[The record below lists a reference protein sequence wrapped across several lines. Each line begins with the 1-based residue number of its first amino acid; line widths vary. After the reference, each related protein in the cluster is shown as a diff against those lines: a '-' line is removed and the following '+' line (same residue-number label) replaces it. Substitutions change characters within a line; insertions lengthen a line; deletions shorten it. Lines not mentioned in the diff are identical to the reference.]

1 MKNKTLLVNFNC
13 LYFLGFLILSSS
25 IYADEKKDL
34 LTVYEEAVLNDA
46 QLSSARIQNQSMKE
60 LIDQGL
66 SLFLP
71 NINIDASYGQN
82 DNKRKILTS
91 GINNDL
97 LSGTSANYESYDYG
111 VTITQPIFNYASY
124 AKYKQNLIQSSLSD
138 KQLIKAQQNLI
149 FRVSNV
155 YFETLMAMDEIKLLQ
170 AQYSAIKAQLAE
182 AEARFEL
189 GLISITDVNEAKTKE
204 ALLKIDKID
213 AIQKLKIKKRQI
225 ESITGIL
232 PGRLKPLNSVM
243 TFTKLENQ
251 AEEWVSMALENSL
264 EIQIK
269 KDEVQIAD
277 REIDIRSGDRYPTI
291 DAMARRSRDW
301 DKGGYPYGSV
311 ANKGVRSFSD
321 TIGLEVNIPIYSGGY
336 ASSRVREG
344 KLLKLKIKEDEEYLR
359 RQIELEVREN
369 YLNLQSNFAEINAYQ
384 QALLSAEI
392 TLDSTNLGFQVGL
405 RNSVDVLRAQQVF
418 FDAEK
423 EMLKARYNYLI
434 NQVKLKQSVGM
445 LSKTDIVNINKYLI
459 VE

>member
-232 PGRLKPLNSVM
+232 PGRLKPLNSVI

-344 KLLKLKIKEDEEYLR
+344 RLLKLKIKEDEEYLR

-369 YLNLQSNFAEINAYQ
+369 YLNLQSNFAEIDAYQ

-392 TLDSTNLGFQVGL
+392 TLDSTNLGFKVGL

>member
-1 MKNKTLLVNFNC
+1 MKKKTLLVNFNC
-13 LYFLGFLILSSS
+13 LYFLGFFILSSS

-46 QLSSARIQNQSMKE
+46 LLSSARIQNQSTKE

-243 TFTKLENQ
+243 IFTKLENQ

-344 KLLKLKIKEDEEYLR
+344 RLLKLKIKEDEEYLR

>member
-1 MKNKTLLVNFNC
+1 MKNKTLLVNLNC
-13 LYFLGFLILSSS
+13 LCVLSFMILSFS

-34 LTVYEEAVLNDA
+34 LTVYEEAILNDA
-46 QLSSARIQNQSMKE
+46 LLSSARIQNRASQE

-71 NINIDASYGQN
+71 NINLSASYDKN

-111 VTITQPIFNYASY
+111 ITITQPIFNYASY

-155 YFETLMAMDEIKLLQ
+155 YFETLMAMDKIKLLQ
-170 AQYSAIKAQLAE
+170 AQYSAIKAQLSE
-182 AEARFEL
+182 AEARFEM

-204 ALLKIDKID
+204 ALLRIDRID
-213 AIQKLKIKKRQI
+213 AIQELKIKKRQI
-225 ESITGIL
+225 ESITGVL
-232 PGRLKPLNSVM
+232 PGKLMPLNSVI
-243 TFTKLENQ
+243 TFTQIDNQ
-251 AEEWVSMALENSL
+251 AEKWVDMALENSL
-264 EIQIK
+264 ELQIK
-269 KDEVQIAD
+269 RDEILIAD
-277 REIDIRSGDRYPTI
+277 REIDIRLGSRYPTV

-301 DKGGYPYGSV
+301 NKGGFPYGSV
-311 ANKGVRSFSD
+311 ANKGIRSFSD

-344 KLLKLKIKEDEEYLR
+344 ELLKLKIKEDEEYLR
-359 RQIELEVREN
+359 RQIELQVREN
-369 YLNLQSNFAEINAYQ
+369 YLNLQANFAEIDAYQ
-384 QALLSAEI
+384 QALSSAEL
-392 TLDSTNLGFQVGL
+392 TLESTNTGFQVGL
-405 RNSVDVLRAQQVF
+405 RNSVDVLRAQQVY

-423 EMLKARYNYLI
+423 DMLKARYNYLI
-434 NQVKLKQSVGM
+434 NQFKLKQSVGM
-445 LSKTDIVNINKYLI
+445 LTKTDLININKYLI

>member
-71 NINIDASYGQN
+71 NINIDASYVQN

-344 KLLKLKIKEDEEYLR
+344 RLLKLKIKEDGEYLR

>member
-13 LYFLGFLILSSS
+13 LYFLGFFILSSS

-46 QLSSARIQNQSMKE
+46 LLSSARIQNQSMKE

-243 TFTKLENQ
+243 IFTKLENQ

-344 KLLKLKIKEDEEYLR
+344 RLLKLKIKEDGEYLR

>member
-1 MKNKTLLVNFNC
+1 MKKKTLLVNFNC

-46 QLSSARIQNQSMKE
+46 LLSSARIQNQSMKE

-243 TFTKLENQ
+243 IFTKLENQ

-344 KLLKLKIKEDEEYLR
+344 RLLKLKIKEDEEYLR

>member
-46 QLSSARIQNQSMKE
+46 LLSSARIQNQSMKE

-344 KLLKLKIKEDEEYLR
+344 RLLKLKIKEDEEYLR

-434 NQVKLKQSVGM
+434 NQVKLKKSVGM

>member
-1 MKNKTLLVNFNC
+1 MKNKTLLINFNC
-13 LYFLGFLILSSS
+13 LYFLGILILSSS

-149 FRVSNV
+149 FRVCNV

-344 KLLKLKIKEDEEYLR
+344 RLLKLKIKEDEEYLR

-434 NQVKLKQSVGM
+434 NQVKLKKSVGM

>member
-1 MKNKTLLVNFNC
+1 MKKKTLLVNFNC

-46 QLSSARIQNQSMKE
+46 LLSSARIQNQSTKE

-243 TFTKLENQ
+243 IFTKLENQ

-344 KLLKLKIKEDEEYLR
+344 RLLKLKIKEDEEYLR

>member
-1 MKNKTLLVNFNC
+1 MKNKTMLVNFNC
-13 LYFLGFLILSSS
+13 LYFLGSLILSFS

-34 LTVYEEAVLNDA
+34 LMVYEEAVLNDPL
-46 QLSSARIQNQSMKE
+46 LSSARILNQSTKE

-71 NINIDASYGQN
+71 NINIDASYDKN

-97 LSGTSANYESYDYG
+97 LSGTSANFESYDYG

-149 FRVSNV
+149 FRVLNI
-155 YFETLMAMDEIKLLQ
+155 YFETLMAMDNIQLLQ
-170 AQYSAIKAQLAE
+170 AQYSAIKAQLAQ
-182 AEARFEL
+182 ADARFEL

-213 AIQKLKIKKRQI
+213 AIQKLKIKRREI

-232 PGRLKPLNSVM
+232 PGKLKPLNSII

-264 EIQIK
+264 ELQIK
-269 KDEVQIAD
+269 KDEVRIAD

-301 DKGGYPYGSV
+301 SKGGFPYGSV
-311 ANKGVRSFSD
+311 ANKGIRSFSD

-359 RQIELEVREN
+359 RQIELQVREN
-369 YLNLQSNFAEINAYQ
+369 YLNLQSNYAEIGAYQ
-384 QALLSAEI
+384 QALSSAEI

-405 RNSVDVLRAQQVF
+405 RNSVDVLRAQQVY
-418 FDAEK
+418 FDAERD
-423 EMLKARYNYLI
+423 MLKARYNYLI

-445 LSKTDIVNINKYLI
+445 LTKTDLVVINKYLI
-459 VE
+459 TE

>member
-13 LYFLGFLILSSS
+13 LYFLGFFILSSS

-344 KLLKLKIKEDEEYLR
+344 RLLKLKIKEDGEYLR

>member
-13 LYFLGFLILSSS
+13 LYFLGFFILSSS

-46 QLSSARIQNQSMKE
+46 LLSSARIQNQSTKE

-243 TFTKLENQ
+243 IFTKLENQ

-344 KLLKLKIKEDEEYLR
+344 RLLKLKIKEDEEYLR

>member
-46 QLSSARIQNQSMKE
+46 LLSSARIQNQSTKE

-170 AQYSAIKAQLAE
+170 AQYSAIQAQLAE
-182 AEARFEL
+182 AETRFEL

-204 ALLKIDKID
+204 ALLKIDKIGVVLD
-213 AIQKLKIKKRQI
+213 EKHTTFSVFKLCKFPTPHSNRQDN
-225 ESITGIL
+225 GC
-232 PGRLKPLNSVM
+232 P
-243 TFTKLENQ
+243 
-251 AEEWVSMALENSL
+251 
-264 EIQIK
+264 
-269 KDEVQIAD
+269 
-277 REIDIRSGDRYPTI
+277 
-291 DAMARRSRDW
+291 SR
-301 DKGGYPYGSV
+301 
-311 ANKGVRSFSD
+311 
-321 TIGLEVNIPIYSGGY
+321 I
-336 ASSRVREG
+336 
-344 KLLKLKIKEDEEYLR
+344 
-359 RQIELEVREN
+359 
-369 YLNLQSNFAEINAYQ
+369 
-384 QALLSAEI
+384 
-392 TLDSTNLGFQVGL
+392 
-405 RNSVDVLRAQQVF
+405 
-418 FDAEK
+418 
-423 EMLKARYNYLI
+423 
-434 NQVKLKQSVGM
+434 
-445 LSKTDIVNINKYLI
+445 
-459 VE
+459 

>member
-71 NINIDASYGQN
+71 NINIDASYVQN

-344 KLLKLKIKEDEEYLR
+344 RLLKLKIKEDEEYLR

>member
-344 KLLKLKIKEDEEYLR
+344 RLLKLKIKEEEEYLR

>member
-344 KLLKLKIKEDEEYLR
+344 RLLKLKIKEDEEYLR

>member
-46 QLSSARIQNQSMKE
+46 LLSSARIQNQSMKE

-344 KLLKLKIKEDEEYLR
+344 RLLKLKIKEDEEYLR

>member
-243 TFTKLENQ
+243 IFTKLENQ

-344 KLLKLKIKEDEEYLR
+344 RLLKLKIKEDEEYLR

-369 YLNLQSNFAEINAYQ
+369 YLNLQSNFAEIDAYQ

>member
-243 TFTKLENQ
+243 IFTKLENQ

-344 KLLKLKIKEDEEYLR
+344 RLLKLKIKEDEEYLR

>member
-1 MKNKTLLVNFNC
+1 MKKKTLLVNFNC
-13 LYFLGFLILSSS
+13 LYFLGFFILSSS

-243 TFTKLENQ
+243 IFTKLENQ

-344 KLLKLKIKEDEEYLR
+344 RLLKLKIKEDEEYLR

>member
-182 AEARFEL
+182 AEARFDL

-344 KLLKLKIKEDEEYLR
+344 RLLKLKIKEDEEYLR

>member
-13 LYFLGFLILSSS
+13 LYFLGFFILSSS

>member
-97 LSGTSANYESYDYG
+97 LSGTSANYESYNYG

-243 TFTKLENQ
+243 IFTKLENQ

-344 KLLKLKIKEDEEYLR
+344 RLLKLKIKEDEEYLR

>member
-1 MKNKTLLVNFNC
+1 MKNKTLLINFNC
-13 LYFLGFLILSSS
+13 LYFLGILILSSS

-344 KLLKLKIKEDEEYLR
+344 RLLKLKIKEDEEYLR

>member
-1 MKNKTLLVNFNC
+1 MKNKTLLVNLNC
-13 LYFLGFLILSSS
+13 LYVLSFMILSFS

-34 LTVYEEAVLNDA
+34 LTVYEEAILNDA
-46 QLSSARIQNQSMKE
+46 LLSSARIQNRASQE

-71 NINIDASYGQN
+71 NINLSASYDQN

-155 YFETLMAMDEIKLLQ
+155 YFETLMAMDKIKLLQ

-182 AEARFEL
+182 AEARFEM

-204 ALLKIDKID
+204 ALLKIDRID
-213 AIQKLKIKKRQI
+213 AIQELKIKKRQI

-232 PGRLKPLNSVM
+232 PGRLKPLNSVI
-243 TFTKLENQ
+243 TFTQIDNQ
-251 AEEWVSMALENSL
+251 AEKWVDMALENSL
-264 EIQIK
+264 ELQIK
-269 KDEVQIAD
+269 RDEILIAD
-277 REIDIRSGDRYPTI
+277 REIDIRLGSRYPTV

-301 DKGGYPYGSV
+301 NKGGFPYGSV
-311 ANKGVRSFSD
+311 ANKGIRSFSD

-344 KLLKLKIKEDEEYLR
+344 ELLKLKIKEDEEYLR

-369 YLNLQSNFAEINAYQ
+369 YLNLQANFAEIDAYQ
-384 QALLSAEI
+384 QALSSAEL
-392 TLDSTNLGFQVGL
+392 TLESTNTGFQVGL
-405 RNSVDVLRAQQVF
+405 RNSVDVLRAQQVY

-423 EMLKARYNYLI
+423 DMLKARYNYLI
-434 NQVKLKQSVGM
+434 NQFKLKQSVGM
-445 LSKTDIVNINKYLI
+445 LTKTDLININKYLI

>member
-46 QLSSARIQNQSMKE
+46 LLSSARIQNQSTKE

-243 TFTKLENQ
+243 IFTKLENQ

-344 KLLKLKIKEDEEYLR
+344 RLLKLKIKEDEEYLR

>member
-344 KLLKLKIKEDEEYLR
+344 RLLKLKIKEDGEYLR

>member
-46 QLSSARIQNQSMKE
+46 LLSSARIQNQSMKE

-243 TFTKLENQ
+243 IFTKLENQ

-344 KLLKLKIKEDEEYLR
+344 RLLKLKIKEDEEYLR